1 MFGWQS
7 RLCATIFLMLY
18 VLLMLVLMS
27 PKEAKWFEVSSDHF
41 LLYTDTSEM
50 KGRRLLADLENRVD
64 AFSQAFG
71 KVPPRQFPIEVFLFK
86 EDQDFYEALPPVK
99 ADPNVVTVQQQQ

>member
-18 VLLMLVLMS
+18 FLLTLLLMS
-27 PKEAKWFEVSSDHF
+27 PKEAKWFEVSFDHF
-41 LLYTDTSEM
+41 LLYTDIGEM

-71 KVPPRQFPIEVFLFK
+71 KLFLRQFLIEVFLFK
-86 EDQDFYEALPPVK
+86 EDQDFYEALSLVK
-99 ADPNVVTVQQQQ
+99 ADLNVVIVQQQ